1 MVFQEGFD
9 SKFPE
14 QTQSDLYVANID
26 GTDKVQLT
34 NSKANDF
41 NAEFSPN
48 GRRVA
53 FSRWDGKDYEIHTI
67 SATGGNRIQLTNNDV
82 SDVGVSYSPEGSRIA
97 FSRWDGSDWEL
108 YTMSASGGNVVR
120 VTNNLR
126 SDYEPSYSPNGFR
139 MAYTGEPTDHAEGD
153 SEIFTIKT
161 DGTSNVQVTADD
173 TWGMQPSWGSRR

>member
-1 MVFQEGFD
+1 M
-9 SKFPE
+9 
-14 QTQSDLYVANID
+14 ANTD

-48 GRRVA
+48 GRRV
-53 FSRWDGKDYEIHTI
+53 
-67 SATGGNRIQLTNNDV
+67 
-82 SDVGVSYSPEGSRIA
+82 A

-161 DGTSNVQVTADD
+161 DGTSNVQVTAND